1 MKVRLL
7 AFVIWAAV
15 AASVMFWALRLGA
28 SSPAAPAHTVA
39 VGAAAAPRG
48 DLTRVLGAAPARE
61 SAAAAAV
68 TVDSPLASRFRL
80 LGVAA
85 PRQGGDRHGLALI
98 AVDGKPARSYTVGA
112 SIDGELVLQSVHQR
126 GAKLGGRG
134 AATQVSLVLPALP
147 APATGS
153 LPSAAAPPATAP
165 PVAAPGVGV
174 PGTVAGAAASCCAA
188 RSGCAGAGTGAA
200 STVTGRGDDAVT
212 SAPRQ
217 RNGAGPDGPS
227 MPPGCDGPASSPSA
241 TSVSSAAAARTS
253 GQASVAPVPSVL
265 SMPSSSSAEVWN
277 MFSA

>member
-1 MKVRLL
+1 MRVRLL

-61 SAAAAAV
+61 SAAAAV

-85 PRQGGDRHGLALI
+85 PRQGGDRQGLALI
-98 AVDGKPARSYTVGA
+98 AVDGKPARSYAVGA
-112 SIDGELVLQSVHQR
+112 PVDGELVLQSVHQR

-153 LPSAAAPPATAP
+153 LPLAAAPPATAP
-165 PVAAPGVGV
+165 PVVAPGGGV
-174 PGTVAGAAASCCAA
+174 PGTAPIPPQVVAPPDQGTPVPAPPLSPPSQAAA
-188 RSGCAGAGTGAA
+188 T
-200 STVTGRGDDAVT
+200 T
-212 SAPRQ
+212 Q
-217 RNGAGPDGPS
+217 
-227 MPPGCDGPASSPSA
+227 
-241 TSVSSAAAARTS
+241 
-253 GQASVAPVPSVL
+253 
-265 SMPSSSSAEVWN
+265 
-277 MFSA
+277 

>member
-1 MKVRLL
+1 MRVRLL

-15 AASVMFWALRLGA
+15 AASVMFWVLRLGA

-48 DLTRVLGAAPARE
+48 DLTRVLGAAPVRE
-61 SAAAAAV
+61 SAAAAV

-98 AVDGKPARSYTVGA
+98 AVDGKPARSYAVGA

-153 LPSAAAPPATAP
+153 LPLAAATPATAP
-165 PVAAPGVGV
+165 PLAAPGGGV
-174 PGTVAGAAASCCAA
+174 PRTVAMPPQVVAPPDQGTPVPAPPPSPPSQAAA
-188 RSGCAGAGTGAA
+188 T
-200 STVTGRGDDAVT
+200 T
-212 SAPRQ
+212 Q
-217 RNGAGPDGPS
+217 
-227 MPPGCDGPASSPSA
+227 
-241 TSVSSAAAARTS
+241 
-253 GQASVAPVPSVL
+253 
-265 SMPSSSSAEVWN
+265 
-277 MFSA
+277 

>member
-15 AASVMFWALRLGA
+15 ATSVMFWVLRLGA

-48 DLTRVLGAAPARE
+48 DLTRVLGAAPVRE
-61 SAAAAAV
+61 SAAAAV

-85 PRQGGDRHGLALI
+85 PRQGGDRQGLALI
-98 AVDGKPARSYTVGA
+98 AVDGKPARSYAVGA

-153 LPSAAAPPATAP
+153 LPLAAAPPATAP
-165 PVAAPGVGV
+165 PPAAPGGGV
-174 PGTVAGAAASCCAA
+174 PGTVA
-188 RSGCAGAGTGAA
+188 
-200 STVTGRGDDAVT
+200 
-212 SAPRQ
+212 
-217 RNGAGPDGPS
+217 
-227 MPPGCDGPASSPSA
+227 MPPQGVAPPDQG
-241 TSVSSAAAARTS
+241 
-253 GQASVAPVPSVL
+253 APVPAPPL
-265 SMPSSSSAEVWN
+265 SPPSQA
-277 MFSA
+277 AATTQ

>member
-7 AFVIWAAV
+7 AFVIWAVV
-15 AASVMFWALRLGA
+15 AASVMFWVLRLGA

-48 DLTRVLGAAPARE
+48 DLTRVLGAAPVRE
-61 SAAAAAV
+61 SAAAAV

-85 PRQGGDRHGLALI
+85 PRQGGDRQGLALI

-153 LPSAAAPPATAP
+153 LPLAAAPPATAP
-165 PVAAPGVGV
+165 PLAAPGGGV
-174 PGTVAGAAASCCAA
+174 PGTAPMPPQVVAPPDQGTPVPAPPLSPPSQAAA
-188 RSGCAGAGTGAA
+188 T
-200 STVTGRGDDAVT
+200 T
-212 SAPRQ
+212 Q
-217 RNGAGPDGPS
+217 
-227 MPPGCDGPASSPSA
+227 
-241 TSVSSAAAARTS
+241 
-253 GQASVAPVPSVL
+253 
-265 SMPSSSSAEVWN
+265 
-277 MFSA
+277 

>member
-7 AFVIWAAV
+7 AFVIWAVV
-15 AASVMFWALRLGA
+15 AASVMFWVLRLGA

-48 DLTRVLGAAPARE
+48 DLTRVLGAAPVRE
-61 SAAAAAV
+61 SAAAAV

-85 PRQGGDRHGLALI
+85 PRQGGDRQGLALI

-153 LPSAAAPPATAP
+153 LPLAAAPPATAP
-165 PVAAPGVGV
+165 PLAAPGGGV
-174 PGTVAGAAASCCAA
+174 PGTTPMPPQVVAPPDQGTPVPAPPLSPPSQAAA
-188 RSGCAGAGTGAA
+188 T
-200 STVTGRGDDAVT
+200 T
-212 SAPRQ
+212 Q
-217 RNGAGPDGPS
+217 
-227 MPPGCDGPASSPSA
+227 
-241 TSVSSAAAARTS
+241 
-253 GQASVAPVPSVL
+253 
-265 SMPSSSSAEVWN
+265 
-277 MFSA
+277 

>member
-7 AFVIWAAV
+7 AFVIWAVV
-15 AASVMFWALRLGA
+15 AASVMFWVLRLGA

-61 SAAAAAV
+61 AAAAAV

-85 PRQGGDRHGLALI
+85 PRQGGDRQGLALI
-98 AVDGKPARSYTVGA
+98 AVDGKPARSYAVGA

-153 LPSAAAPPATAP
+153 LPLATAPPAAAPPL
-165 PVAAPGVGV
+165 AAPGVGV
-174 PGTVAGAAASCCAA
+174 PGTVAMPPQVVAPTDQGVPAPAPPQPPPSQAAA
-188 RSGCAGAGTGAA
+188 T
-200 STVTGRGDDAVT
+200 T
-212 SAPRQ
+212 Q
-217 RNGAGPDGPS
+217 
-227 MPPGCDGPASSPSA
+227 
-241 TSVSSAAAARTS
+241 
-253 GQASVAPVPSVL
+253 
-265 SMPSSSSAEVWN
+265 
-277 MFSA
+277 